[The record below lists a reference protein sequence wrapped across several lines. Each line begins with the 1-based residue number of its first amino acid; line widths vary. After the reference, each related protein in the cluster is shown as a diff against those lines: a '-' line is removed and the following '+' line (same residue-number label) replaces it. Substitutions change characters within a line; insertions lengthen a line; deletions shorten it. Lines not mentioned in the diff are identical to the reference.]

1 MWIRLLSVRARL
13 LVGFSVLLGLMLVV
27 GNLAAQ
33 RLGQLRG
40 TIHVVSQEVPERV
53 NAANELIDAVN
64 EGARFKLALFATHSP
79 DLIKTS
85 SAGVASARARIN
97 ASYEKLDKLFDPKA
111 ANDPESFA
119 QLQKV
124 KELRKTHAAAFDNAA
139 KIKKAGQEAEADQLL
154 GGEVLP
160 SLTTYIEGIKAL
172 IAIQDKHMAA
182 EATLAA
188 ADASSSQ
195 SMIRWLCGLAALLGL
210 GVARAIYHSIADPLG
225 KLTVAARSLSKGD
238 CDVEVGDAAAK
249 DEVGELALAMSE
261 MAKAERELAHGAQRL
276 ATGDMS
282 QDVRVRGDKDVLG
295 SSMAHLQATLGQ
307 LGGAIATLTE
317 AGKAGRLKERAPA
330 ERFEGAFRELVSGLN
345 ATLDAVLEPIGEA
358 RRALGAVAA
367 RQLSARMPLTFA
379 GDHATLAQTFNTATD
394 ALDQTLREVHGAA
407 EQVNSASGQIAES
420 AQLLAQGAAEQA
432 ASLDRVTVT
441 IQELSSVTR
450 DNATRAED
458 ARRLSAEALESTAR
472 GSAVMQELSQAMV
485 RIRESSA
492 ATARILKTIDEI
504 ASQTNLLALNAAV
517 ESARAGDAGRGFGV
531 VAEEVRDLARR
542 SAEAAKETGR
552 LIAAAV
558 QSAEQGV
565 TLERSVAQE
574 LGGVSAQVQQ
584 VGQVLSRVADACSR
598 QRDDIDKLSS
608 AFGALNGTTQQAAAT
623 AEESASAAEELASQ
637 ATLLTGMVGRFE
649 LSREEERAHALDSVV
664 TPSRRAPELRL
675 VHQLRAV

>member
-1 MWIRLLSVRARL
+1 M
-13 LVGFSVLLGLMLVV
+13 
-27 GNLAAQ
+27 
-33 RLGQLRG
+33 
-40 TIHVVSQEVPERV
+40 SQE
-53 NAANELIDAVN
+53 
-64 EGARFKLALFATHSP
+64 
-79 DLIKTS
+79 
-85 SAGVASARARIN
+85 
-97 ASYEKLDKLFDPKA
+97 
-111 ANDPESFA
+111 
-119 QLQKV
+119 
-124 KELRKTHAAAFDNAA
+124 
-139 KIKKAGQEAEADQLL
+139 
-154 GGEVLP
+154 
-160 SLTTYIEGIKAL
+160 
-172 IAIQDKHMAA
+172 
-182 EATLAA
+182 
-188 ADASSSQ
+188 
-195 SMIRWLCGLAALLGL
+195 
-210 GVARAIYHSIADPLG
+210 
-225 KLTVAARSLSKGD
+225 
-238 CDVEVGDAAAK
+238 
-249 DEVGELALAMSE
+249 
-261 MAKAERELAHGAQRL
+261 
-276 ATGDMS
+276 
-282 QDVRVRGDKDVLG
+282 VRVRGDKDVLG
-295 SSMAHLQATLGQ
+295 SSMVHLQATLGQ

-367 RQLSARMPLTFA
+367 RQLSARMPLTFT

-420 AQLLAQGAAEQA
+420 AQLLAHGAAEQA

-458 ARRLSAEALESTAR
+458 ARSLSAKALESTAR

-584 VGQVLSRVADACSR
+584 VGQVLSRVADACGR

-608 AFGALNGTTQQAAAT
+608 AFDALNGTTQQAAAT

-637 ATLLTGMVGRFE
+637 ATLLTSMVGRFE
-649 LSREEERAHALDSVV
+649 LSRGDSVV
-664 TPSRRAPELRL
+664 TPSRRPPELRL